1 MDNLGKKYED
11 KFESDW
17 EKIPNT
23 SIDRLYDPVG
33 GYSGVRNICDFI
45 VYNFPYI
52 VYAECKSTKGNTF
65 SLTKWSRDKKG
76 RESSQYKKLKEK
88 IGIKGV
94 IAGLFIW
101 FYDRDKVFFVPI
113 ATCKQ
118 MIEDGE
124 KSVNCKKIVE
134 NKYKS
139 EYRIIEIPS
148 VKKRVFMDSDY
159 SVVLREEI

>member
-1 MDNLGKKYED
+1 MDSLGKKYEE
-11 KFESDW
+11 KFRSDW

-33 GYSGVRNICDFI
+33 GYGGISNICDFI
-45 VYNFPYI
+45 IYNYPHI
-52 VYAECKSTKGNTF
+52 IYAECKTTKDNTF
-65 SLTKWSRDKKG
+65 PFSRLSQYEKLTK
-76 RESSQYKKLKEK
+76 K

-94 IAGLFIW
+94 IAGVFIW

-159 SVVLREEI
+159 SVILEDGLFE